1 MTKKERTKKFI
12 IEKSAEII
20 NKKGMASTAISD
32 IMEATKLAKGG
43 IYGNFENK
51 DEICREAF
59 FHLTT
64 QLSTDLDNA
73 VSKGKNT
80 KEKFFNLL
88 KAYGNNKNTPGGCPI
103 LNFGVESDDTDPKI
117 KVLVKKAI
125 LASQKRIFN
134 IISDG
139 IANNEI
145 TENIDPNDFS
155 TKIFAMIEGAIFLKK
170 ILGNNDQLTVVMD
183 GIKSEFETYL
193 K

>member
-51 DEICREAF
+51 DEICHEAF
-59 FHLTT
+59 FYLTT

-73 VSKGKNT
+73 VSRGKNA

-88 KAYGNNKNTPGGCPI
+88 KAYGNNKNIPGGCPI
-103 LNFGVESDDTDPKI
+103 LNFGVESDDTDPRI

-139 IANNEI
+139 IANNELSKI
-145 TENIDPNDFS
+145 IEPNDFS
-155 TKIFAMIEGAIFLKK
+155 IRVFATIEGAIFLKK
-170 ILGNNDQLTVVMD
+170 ILDNNNQLKVVMD
-183 GIKSEFETYL
+183 AIKSEFETYL